1 MSSYNNVVGGKLKL
15 KGASLGVD
23 KSLKKKKKKKVSSGE
38 DGAGSSHLAV
48 TTDNL
53 EGERGEEAETP
64 TAPPLKDTRT
74 AAEKRY
80 DEQVRKTEE
89 KRIYEAAS
97 KTHREKVKEFNQYLN
112 ELSEH
117 NDIPK
122 VGPG

>member
-1 MSSYNNVVGGKLKL
+1 MSLLPRARMHHCWNLPWQAELPQSVPRLI
-15 KGASLGVD
+15 SLPIGW
-23 KSLKKKKKKKVSSGE
+23 
-38 DGAGSSHLAV
+38 
-48 TTDNL
+48 T
-53 EGERGEEAETP
+53 
-64 TAPPLKDTRT
+64 
-74 AAEKRY
+74 
-80 DEQVRKTEE
+80 QVRKTEE